1 MAIPNPA
8 LVQIL
13 RKTADRIEA
22 GADYQWSH
30 FGKCNCG
37 HLAQTATRLS
47 AAQIHRNAF
56 CRLAEWSEIPDDFC
70 PQTGVLLDRVVDTL
84 FELGLTA
91 TDLRNLEDLTDGQVL
106 RNLPDGFRYLERNQ
120 RQDAVAYMRS
130 WASLLEA
137 QLCTQRADAIEAGY
151 LAFEPSSLGG
161 TASVPSHI
169 FPVSPN

>member
-1 MAIPNPA
+1 VATPNLA

-13 RKTADRIEA
+13 RETVDRIEA

-47 AAQIHRNAF
+47 AAQIHRNAS

-84 FELGLTA
+84 FELGLNA
-91 TDLRNLEDLTDGQVL
+91 TDLRNLEDLSDGAVL
-106 RNLPDGFRYLERNQ
+106 RNLPGGFRYLERNQ
-120 RQDAVAYMRS
+120 RQDAVVYMRS
-130 WASLLEA
+130 WAALLDA
-137 QLCTQRADAIEAGY
+137 QLSAQRVDPIEAGY
-151 LAFEPSSLGG
+151 LAFEASSLSDLSRM
-161 TASVPSHI
+161 ARR
-169 FPVSPN
+169 